1 VNKDGNSYFIGFAA
15 CLAIGLTAHVVHYRR
30 QRAAFIAGLSPAERE
45 MLEGY
50 ETFKG
55 DWHDFRDKLHH

>member
-1 VNKDGNSYFIGFAA
+1 MFWTGFFIGFAA
-15 CLAIGLTAHVVHYRR
+15 CLAIGLAAHVVYYRR
-30 QRAAFIAGLSPAERE
+30 QRAVFIAGLSPAERE

-55 DWHDFRDKLHH
+55 GWHG

>member
-1 VNKDGNSYFIGFAA
+1 MFWTGFFIGLAA
-15 CLAIGLTAHVVHYRR
+15 CLAIGLAAHVVYYRR
-30 QRAAFIAGLSPAERE
+30 QRAVFIAGLSPAERE

-55 DWHDFRDKLHH
+55 DWHGFRDLLHR